1 MDVTLTRSGSK
12 ESSRNVNVSGCY
24 SVPRKII
31 MNKKI
36 VLSLKYRPKNFDEI
50 IGQETMVISLKSALR
65 KNKIHNAY
73 ILTGIRG
80 VGKTTTARVI
90 AKAINCNKHFEHG
103 ATDTSDTYCCCD
115 EISSSS
121 HIDVLEMDAA
131 SKTGVDDIRDLL
143 ESSKYHPSVAK
154 YKVFIIDEA
163 HMLSKQA
170 FNALLKTLEEPPQH
184 LKFILATTEIKK
196 IPITILSRCHRFDLK
211 RIGIDQMTKFLNKIS
226 KQENIKIDTPTLQLI
241 SKSSEGSVRDALS
254 ILDQANIM
262 NNSEQQIVSEDVRKM
277 LGLADK
283 EQILNLLE
291 KIILGDDNSSIKILE
306 DIFNYGSDPKLILES
321 LLEQVYLISRE
332 QSIGNISSDISIAE
346 QDISKIKE
354 LASKIDLT
362 FSSILWHYLIKGF
375 EDLKLFPDNYIAIQM
390 LTIRLCRLKSMPD
403 PQKIINDENLQN
415 EIIIKNE
422 LNVKTQIK
430 NVVQEKKETLTKKD
444 NKIVN
449 FISKINNFDDLIDI
463 VKKNK
468 EVELKFDLERHVKIV
483 NFQQGK
489 IDISFNEKLSKNF
502 IKNLTEKLRIWT
514 GKRWIIS
521 FNKLE
526 GDKTIFEQK
535 TKKNLADLNRIKQT
549 NTYKKIL
556 DTFDDAIF
564 INSNSEEEK

>member
-1 MDVTLTRSGSK
+1 
-12 ESSRNVNVSGCY
+12 
-24 SVPRKII
+24 
-31 MNKKI
+31 
-36 VLSLKYRPKNFDEI
+36 
-50 IGQETMVISLKSALR
+50 
-65 KNKIHNAY
+65 
-73 ILTGIRG
+73 
-80 VGKTTTARVI
+80 
-90 AKAINCNKHFEHG
+90 
-103 ATDTSDTYCCCD
+103 
-115 EISSSS
+115 
-121 HIDVLEMDAA
+121 
-131 SKTGVDDIRDLL
+131 
-143 ESSKYHPSVAK
+143 
-154 YKVFIIDEA
+154 
-163 HMLSKQA
+163 
-170 FNALLKTLEEPPQH
+170 
-184 LKFILATTEIKK
+184 
-196 IPITILSRCHRFDLK
+196 
-211 RIGIDQMTKFLNKIS
+211 
-226 KQENIKIDTPTLQLI
+226 
-241 SKSSEGSVRDALS
+241 
-254 ILDQANIM
+254 M

>member
-1 MDVTLTRSGSK
+1 MFQVVIQFPVK
-12 ESSRNVNVSGCY
+12 FY
-24 SVPRKII
+24 

-36 VLSLKYRPKNFDEI
+36 ILPLKYRPKNFDEL

-65 KNKIHNAY
+65 KNKVHNAY

-80 VGKTTTARVI
+80 IGKTTTARII

-103 ATDTSDTYCCCD
+103 TLDNSETYCCCD

-211 RIGIDQMTKFLNKIS
+211 RIGIDKMAKFLNKIS
-226 KQENIKIDTPTLQLI
+226 ELENIKIDSPTLQLI

-262 NNSEQQIVSEDVRKM
+262 NNSDQQIRSEDVRKM

-283 EQILNLLE
+283 EQILSLLE
-291 KIILGDDNSSIKILE
+291 KIIIGDDNSSIKILE
-306 DIFNYGSDPKLILES
+306 DIFSYGSDPKLILES

-332 QSIGNISSDISIAE
+332 QSIGNISSDVSISE
-346 QDISKIKE
+346 QDITKIKE
-354 LASKIDLT
+354 LASMIDLT
-362 FSSILWHYLIKGF
+362 YTSILWHYLIKGF
-375 EDLKLFPDNYIAIQM
+375 EDLKLFPDSYIAIQM
-390 LTIRLCRLKSMPD
+390 LMIRLCKLKNMPD
-403 PQKIINDENLQN
+403 PQKIISDGSLENEIKIQN
-415 EIIIKNE
+415 ELK
-422 LNVKTQIK
+422 VKTQIK
-430 NVVQEKKETLTKKD
+430 NVVQEKKETLTKKG

-449 FISKINNFDDLIDI
+449 FISTINNFEDLIDI
-463 VKKNK
+463 ANKNK

-483 NFQQGK
+483 NFRQGK
-489 IDISFNEKLSKNF
+489 IDISFNDKLSKNF
-502 IKNLTEKLRIWT
+502 IKNLTEKLKIWT

-526 GDKTIFEQK
+526 GHQTIFEKK
-535 TKKNLADLNRIKQT
+535 TKKNSEDLDKLKQS